1 MYWLACLFFP
11 PFLVFHL
18 LEVRKGVQCAPSA
31 RTLAVK
37 HQSIIRWL
45 QQLSIIPRSSKPFFL
60 LLYSL
65 FLLFHFSLMLL
76 APILKSKRAGGIP
89 NWDWDAQYE
98 MRAPHARTRLYCS
111 INFSSAWPS
120 YRPHPPDIF
129 WATAIDCACQF
140 FARRLITKY
149 CRASCSCHIS
159 RSSLLSNVSCQL
171 SSSTYD
177 KTT

>member
-1 MYWLACLFFP
+1 MCTQCKNPCCQTSVNHPMAAAALNHLS
-11 PFLVFHL
+11 L
-18 LEVRKGVQCAPSA
+18 LE
-31 RTLAVK
+31 TF
-37 HQSIIRWL
+37 
-45 QQLSIIPRSSKPFFL
+45 LSPFIFALSSL
-60 LLYSL
+60 
-65 FLLFHFSLMLL
+65 HFSLMLL

-129 WATAIDCACQF
+129 WATAIDCACQL
-140 FARRLITKY
+140 FARRLITRY
-149 CRASCSCHIS
+149 CHASCSCHIS